1 MGPRRQGRGFAS
13 RFTPHVSRLIL
24 VIGGASSG
32 KSTVALSLAGRRS
45 PRAFVATGEP
55 LDEEMAER
63 IRAHRLSRQGRW
75 ETFEI
80 PVDVAKWFSVEGR
93 RYRTV
98 VLDCLTLWL
107 SNLQRQGIPVADV
120 PTQVRDM
127 LQAARR
133 ANGRVVI
140 VTNELGLGIVPPDRA
155 TRRFRTLA
163 GQVNQQVAQEA
174 DEVHLAMS
182 GLTLRLK

>member
-1 MGPRRQGRGFAS
+1 
-13 RFTPHVSRLIL
+13 
-24 VIGGASSG
+24 
-32 KSTVALSLAGRRS
+32 
-45 PRAFVATGEP
+45 
-55 LDEEMAER
+55 MAER

-107 SNLQRQGIPVADV
+107 SNLQRQGIPAADV

-163 GQVNQQVAQEA
+163 GQVNQQVAEEA